1 MGRAVVKLDNA
12 LRGVKKLG
20 LDSTPFIYF
29 IEKEVKSLPS
39 LRVIFSRIQD
49 KCLEGITS
57 TVALTETLVAALRDT
72 DEKMAQYYRNLLLET
87 EVQTVPVSVEIAEEA
102 ARLRATYNL
111 KTPDA
116 LMIATALSVGCQAF
130 LTNDEALRRIGE
142 VRVLILKELL

>member
-1 MGRAVVKLDNA
+1 M
-12 LRGVKKLG
+12 
-20 LDSTPFIYF
+20 
-29 IEKEVKSLPS
+29 
-39 LRVIFSRIQD
+39 
-49 KCLEGITS
+49 
-57 TVALTETLVAALRDT
+57 RDT
-72 DEKMAQYYRNLLLET
+72 DDEDGAVNLIATLLLET

-130 LTNDEALRRIGE
+130 LTNDEALRRVGE